1 MADTK
6 TISMWRDCGPL
17 EPNTISNWPVQ
28 GACPFRSV
36 HLHFRVFRYST
47 VYPAAEEAG
56 FGGEILANRGIEE
69 GCSIRLTLVGGQVLK
84 GEVRKAFQTGLV
96 VVVGEDSGSQERS
109 FEYREIAKIEINDT
123 QEKGWLRSDLCRFG
137 CGWIVAFRP
146 FTSGNE
152 LEPTTGIVRRQFCTT
167 NLTSAFTRQAHRSC
181 PLLAQGPRP
190 SRFAACAC
198 R

>member
-1 MADTK
+1 M
-6 TISMWRDCGPL
+6 
-17 EPNTISNWPVQ
+17 
-28 GACPFRSV
+28 
-36 HLHFRVFRYST
+36 HLIFGCSGYST

-123 QEKGWLRSDLCRFG
+123 QEKAGYAVIYAALVAGGLWLLGHS
-137 CGWIVAFRP
+137 
-146 FTSGNE
+146 
-152 LEPTTGIVRRQFCTT
+152 
-167 NLTSAFTRQAHRSC
+167 
-181 PLLAQGPRP
+181 LAGMN
-190 SRFAACAC
+190 
-198 R
+198 